1 MRKTLLYILSIILL
15 QSCSWFDVGAESEI
29 DEKDMFVNADGYYTA
44 LTGIYISMGSTELYG
59 GNLTLTALEPLTQQY
74 NVKEDDPDRVA
85 WSQFRYTT
93 DGGQELVSAIW
104 LKMYNTI
111 VNANMLLAKL
121 PEAEGKI
128 DSDVID
134 IIHGEALA
142 LRSLMYFDLMR
153 LFNESYEV
161 NPESGNVR
169 FKTDFG
175 FVLGKKM
182 TNETCWRN

>member
-1 MRKTLLYILSIILL
+1 MRKTILYILSIILL

-59 GNLTLTALEPLTQQY
+59 GNLTLTALEPLSQQY

-134 IIHGEALA
+134 ID
-142 LRSLMYFDLMR
+142 RKS
-153 LFNESYEV
+153 V
-161 NPESGNVR
+161 V
-169 FKTDFG
+169 
-175 FVLGKKM
+175 
-182 TNETCWRN
+182 